1 MKMADQKTQK
11 SELDLELEKV
21 GATLSKVATGA
32 LQYLETGVEAAA
44 EEGAKIVSDIAAKI
58 APTLENVLT
67 NLGTA
72 LITKTLAK
80 YGINI

>member
-1 MKMADQKTQK
+1 MKMADQTQK

-21 GATLSKVATGA
+21 GATLSKVAAGA
-32 LQYLETGVEAAA
+32 LQYLETGVEAAT

-67 NLGTA
+67 NLGTQ
-72 LITKTLAK
+72 LVTKTLAK